1 MVFNSLRITINSP
14 YYNYIMDIEMFDI
27 RKIGMRDE

>member
-14 YYNYIMDIEMFDI
+14 YHNYTIDIEMFDI